1 MPALDRYHKSVAN
14 ALVKDGW
21 RITDDPLILKLENRT
36 FYVDLG
42 AERLIAAEKDTAKIA
57 VEIKT
62 FLSPSP
68 VADLEQA
75 LGQFGI
81 YEEVLKAVQPERVL
95 YLAIPEEAFN
105 RIFTE
110 RIGQLILQNR
120 IRRAFTFSWEIEEIV
135 QWIP

>member
-1 MPALDRYHKSVAN
+1 MPALDRYHTSVAN

-21 RITDDPLILKLENRT
+21 NITDDPLILKLENRT

-42 AERLIAAEKDTAKIA
+42 AERLIAAEKDAVKIA

-81 YEEVLKAVQPERVL
+81 YEEVLKVVQPERVL
-95 YLAIPEEAFN
+95 YLAVPQEAFN

-120 IRRAFTFSWEIEEIV
+120 IRRAFTFSWELEEII